1 MLGGIYAK
9 IVLKMAINPKL
20 RQENRQTSAQTKAQ
34 SISPAFFAMLL
45 GVFLFVGVAGFHYVF
60 AESGTSPQD
69 ASGTA
74 ESQIDKEALAKQLE
88 ALEAEISQIEAQ
100 VSQEKSKKESLEREL
115 NILKGEISRIQL
127 QIRQLDLAKKET
139 DLQIK
144 ETEKTIGE
152 AEERL
157 LHQKE
162 LLSSI
167 IRNISQEDKTTAI
180 ELVLQYDS
188 FSEFFNRLE
197 SIHALEEGL
206 SKTYTDLQNTK
217 SELETKHEDLELK
230 QAEQE
235 QLRVVQ
241 GAQKKELSSRTKG
254 QEKLV
259 KETKGREDA
268 FAKLAKERQKSA
280 AEIRNQLFVLEG
292 AGVALNFE
300 DAYLHAKAA
309 SSLTGVRPAF
319 LLALLQQESRWGK
332 FTGGC
337 TWKEEVRGKAVM
349 NPTRDQ
355 PIFEN
360 IATALGFNPDTQK
373 VSCPL
378 IRNGARFGWGGAM
391 GPAQFLPST
400 WAAHKDRT
408 AELLGGEPNPFSIRD
423 AFVAAAVK
431 LASHGAAEGTYKE
444 EWKAAMIYF
453 SGSKWARWEETVYAN
468 PIMQRATGFQE
479 EIDILNAS

>member
-1 MLGGIYAK
+1 MKMVKNSRIFQGISGILVKFK
-9 IVLKMAINPKL
+9 IKTVTLPLIVGLA
-20 RQENRQTSAQTKAQ
+20 
-34 SISPAFFAMLL
+34 
-45 GVFLFVGVAGFHYVF
+45 GVFVLVGMAGSRYAL
-60 AESGTSPQD
+60 AENATPVSGM
-69 ASGTA
+69 G
-74 ESQIDKEALAKQLE
+74 ESVEAPIDKEALAKQLE
-88 ALEAEISQIEAQ
+88 DLEAEINQIQQQ
-100 VSQEKSKKESLEREL
+100 VSQEKEKKESLEREL
-115 NILKGEISRIQL
+115 NILKGDISRIQL

-144 ETEKTIGE
+144 ETEKTIVE

-157 LHQKE
+157 LRQKE

-167 IRNISQEDKTTAI
+167 IRNISQADGTTTV

-188 FSEFFNRLE
+188 FSDFFNRIE

-206 SKTYTDLQNTK
+206 NKTYVDLQNTK
-217 SELETKHEDLELK
+217 SDLEQKQEDLELK
-230 QAEQE
+230 QIEQE

-241 GAQKKELSSRTKG
+241 EAQKKELSSRKRE
-254 QEKLV
+254 QEGLI
-259 KETKGREDA
+259 KETKGREEA
-268 FAKLAKERQKSA
+268 FAKLARERQKTAS
-280 AEIRNQLFVLEG
+280 EIRNQLFVLEG
-292 AGVALNFE
+292 AGLALNFE

-309 SSLTGVRPAF
+309 SELTGVRPAF

-337 TWKEEVRGKAVM
+337 TWQEEVQGKAVM
-349 NPTRDQ
+349 HPTRDQ
-355 PIFEN
+355 PVFAN
-360 IATALGFNPDTQK
+360 IALGIGFNPDIQK

-400 WAAHKDRT
+400 WWAYRDKT

-431 LASHGAAEGTYKE
+431 LAGHGAAGGVYKE

-453 SGSKWARWEETVYAN
+453 SGSKWARWEENVYAN
-468 PIMQRATGFQE
+468 PIMQRATEFQE
-479 EIDILNAS
+479 EINILLAS